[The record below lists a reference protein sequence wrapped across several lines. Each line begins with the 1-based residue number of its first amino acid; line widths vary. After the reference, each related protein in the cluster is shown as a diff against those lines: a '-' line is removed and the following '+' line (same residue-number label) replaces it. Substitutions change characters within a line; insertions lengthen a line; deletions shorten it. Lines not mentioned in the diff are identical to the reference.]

1 MVMTRPPSP
10 RRAKPTDTLDPGGG
24 SETCRGWN
32 RSEGESASTDAVPFS
47 PETVNS
53 HAGKRMVPCA
63 VSQMSVPRCTRRTLS
78 DGPAYIPCAGGVGVA
93 RKWNAC
99 RAEMMTQRPSRA
111 GDEGNLKGGLTR
123 PKPKAIFASPLTK
136 QRRSTGLLE
145 LPDWEGWNP
154 QRQPTLCLLR
164 PALAFPE
171 KKGWRFRLRHR
182 CPWWSL
188 GQPSGCWCTRRA
200 SVSGP
205 DRKSTRLNS
214 SHLGIS

>member
-78 DGPAYIPCAGGVGVA
+78 GGPAYLPCTGGVGVA
-93 RKWNAC
+93 RRWNAC
-99 RAEMMTQRPSRA
+99 CAEMMTQRPSRA
-111 GDEGNLKGGLTR
+111 GDEGNLVGGVIR

-136 QRRSTGLLE
+136 
-145 LPDWEGWNP
+145 
-154 QRQPTLCLLR
+154 
-164 PALAFPE
+164 PAPLNWTVGA
-171 KKGWRFRLRHR
+171 
-182 CPWWSL
+182 
-188 GQPSGCWCTRRA
+188 
-200 SVSGP
+200 
-205 DRKSTRLNS
+205 TRLGELEPSTPAHALFAAAS
-214 SHLGIS
+214 SCLSREERLAVLG